1 MVGLKRGF
9 VKWHTAGGFLVDSAG
24 AAAPSAATG
33 ARRRAGRPRGE
44 LLNRPKI
51 AKAALRLVSERGY
64 DALTMSAL
72 AKALGVAASALYN
85 HVGSKQEVLQLVQ
98 DRVMDDVDCS
108 GFATLPLEAAV
119 RRWAASYRDVFT
131 RHSPLVPVI
140 AVLPVSGS
148 PRTLRMYEEVAAGF
162 GRAGWDESRIIPAIV
177 ALESFIFGSAMDAV
191 APKDIFEVGPVADKV
206 PAFSAAVDSQRAT
219 GQDAAQDAFSYGLD
233 ALLRGLLAERV

>member
-1 MVGLKRGF
+1 MGP
-9 VKWHTAGGFLVDSAG
+9 AGGS
-24 AAAPSAATG
+24 APSAPTG
-33 ARRRAGRPRGE
+33 SRRRAGRPRGE

-51 AKAALRLVSERGY
+51 AQAALRLVSERGY

-72 AKALGVAASALYN
+72 ARVLGVAASALYN

-108 GFATLPLEAAV
+108 GFAALPLEDAI
-119 RRWAASYRDVFT
+119 RRWAASYREVFT

-162 GRAGWDESRIIPAIV
+162 ARAGWDESRIVPAIV
-177 ALESFIFGSAMDAV
+177 ALESFIFGSALDAV
-191 APKDIFEVGPVADKV
+191 APKDIFEVGSVADEV

-219 GQDAAQDAFSYGLD
+219 GHDAAQDAFSYGLD
-233 ALLRGLLAERV
+233 ALLRGLLSGRA